1 MPASRTRL
9 SKQRNSRK
17 PTVGCLFS
25 AIGGFCR
32 AFEEAGARAVWA
44 NERDKHACVTFRHNF
59 PRVRCIE
66 KPIESVSVDADELE
80 PVDVLTGGFPCQPF
94 SIAGEQLGFSDY
106 RGLLFLDIARLL
118 REWGR
123 NRPAFVVLENVRYLL
138 THNNGRTFSVIQ
150 NELQRAGYW
159 FSRANAAVLNTAD
172 FTPIPQHR
180 ERLFMVAAS
189 TAIFSANPFRF
200 PTRTDASPRDLWT
213 FFDTNRKA
221 TADLYFK
228 PGDRYYRHFE
238 TAFREGGRSAV
249 YQLRRNYVRQNKTG
263 RCFTLMANMGEG
275 GHNQPV
281 IADRWG
287 YRKLSPIEC
296 ARLQGYQ
303 DEWFS
308 FPESVS
314 RRQQYKQ
321 IGNSVT
327 VPLVKVLAEQV
338 VALLK
343 GERER
348 RGSKR
353 KAV

>member
-1 MPASRTRL
+1 MPESRTAAA
-9 SKQRNSRK
+9 KQSGINR

-32 AFEEAGARAVWA
+32 AFSEAGARPVWA
-44 NERDKHACVTFRHNF
+44 NERDKHACATFRHNF

-66 KPIESVSVDADELE
+66 KPIESVSVDGDALE
-80 PVDVLTGGFPCQPF
+80 PVDILTGGFPCQPF
-94 SIAGEQLGFSDY
+94 SIAGDQLGFSDY
-106 RGLLFLDIARLL
+106 RGLLFLEIARLL
-118 REWGR
+118 REWGN

-138 THNNGRTFSVIQ
+138 THNNGRTFSIIQ

-172 FTPIPQHR
+172 LTYIPQHR

-189 TAIFSANPFRF
+189 TAVFSANPFRF
-200 PTRTDASPRDLWT
+200 PTQTEAAPKDLWS
-213 FFDTNRKA
+213 FFDTKRKA
-221 TADLYFK
+221 SPDLYFK

-238 TAFREGGRSAV
+238 DAFRQGGRSAV

-287 YRKLSPIEC
+287 YRKLSPVEC
-296 ARLQGYQ
+296 ARLQGYE
-303 DEWFS
+303 DDWFS
-308 FPESVS
+308 FPPSVS
-314 RRQQYKQ
+314 RRQRYKQ

-338 VALLK
+338 VSLV
-343 GERER
+343 
-348 RGSKR
+348 RGSRGRRAPKR
-353 KAV
+353 KVI